1 MLLVFLLLRR
11 PFRGWSRFWLVLVA
25 GIFTAFQYTTGFNEF
40 QALHL
45 SGAPLITLSFA
56 YTWVPI
62 CCAVLAFFTRRTW
75 LTRLALCTLA
85 LAEATMLAYQGQQVF
100 FSFVPA
106 NSYPLSVN
114 ILASSTFY
122 QVLGPLLVL
131 IALLALLRLPTKGG
145 FRWFDHGI
153 LLAGAFFCARL
164 DEAFWQVQNVL
175 SAMIACHFWRQTHPY
190 ARVEPWLQRLQA
202 FLTFVDRLLA
212 LALLA
217 LAFLLS
223 SVLGIFNV
231 FPQNLETLL
240 FPAHQFNILLLLML
254 LALALLVIL
263 ALVLIVRLLRRKAYE
278 LGKSERLVL
287 FFSVLTCLLFL
298 WQDPGLASLPLL
310 NQHIQLTGNI
320 FHWSSALLSLLL
332 LLGLAL
338 IPCLAFFWLRRSF
351 FASYRAVLNPFF
363 LLVLICAFFQ
373 LAWPLFL
380 PLGMLCLLPGVL
392 LAVQIEKA
400 G

>member
-1 MLLVFLLLRR
+1 
-11 PFRGWSRFWLVLVA
+11 
-25 GIFTAFQYTTGFNEF
+25 
-40 QALHL
+40 
-45 SGAPLITLSFA
+45 
-56 YTWVPI
+56 
-62 CCAVLAFFTRRTW
+62 
-75 LTRLALCTLA
+75 
-85 LAEATMLAYQGQQVF
+85 
-100 FSFVPA
+100 
-106 NSYPLSVN
+106 
-114 ILASSTFY
+114 
-122 QVLGPLLVL
+122 
-131 IALLALLRLPTKGG
+131 
-145 FRWFDHGI
+145 
-153 LLAGAFFCARL
+153 
-164 DEAFWQVQNVL
+164 
-175 SAMIACHFWRQTHPY
+175 
-190 ARVEPWLQRLQA
+190 LQA

-320 FHWSSALLSLLL
+320 FHWSSTLLSLLL
-332 LLGLAL
+332 LLGLTL

-351 FASYRAVLNPFF
+351 FASYRAVLNPLF

-373 LAWPLFL
+373 LAWPFFL